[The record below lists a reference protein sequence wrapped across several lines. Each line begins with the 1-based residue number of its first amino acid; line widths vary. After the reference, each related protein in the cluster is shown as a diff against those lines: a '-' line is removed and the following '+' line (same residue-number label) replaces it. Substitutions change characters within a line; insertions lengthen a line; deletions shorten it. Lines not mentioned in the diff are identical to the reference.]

1 MKKSLGFWRTWALV
15 VGTMIGSG
23 VFLLPAVLAPYG
35 SYSLGGWIIS
45 ALGTLFIALTLGSL
59 ASKIPKIGG
68 PYAYTYAAFGKLPG
82 FLMAWGYWISCWTG
96 VAALAVACSGYISV
110 FIPVVN
116 NVPVAS
122 AISSIVIVWIFAAI
136 NISGVR
142 TAGIV
147 QLTTTILKLLPLIII
162 AFAGLAAGNLNNIH
176 ATNPNNE
183 SIPMLL
189 AGVAML
195 TMWAYTGVESATI
208 PADDVINPSKTIPR
222 TLIIGTLTATFIYV
236 LSTFGVMALIPQHQ
250 LAESSSPFADAAKTI
265 LGGIGG
271 YLIAVGALISIV
283 GTLNCLILLSGQM
296 PLAAGLDHLFP
307 ERFIKLNQ
315 KDAPGFGLIFS
326 SGLATIL
333 IVMNY
338 SKGLVSA
345 FTIMILLSTL
355 TVLIPYALSAA
366 SEIILCRK
374 KREKGNSKKIV
385 IAIFALIF
393 SLFAI
398 IGSGT
403 EVILYGFILLASGLP
418 VYYLMLRNR
427 KVIKTIN
434 NR

>member
-45 ALGTLFIALTLGSL
+45 ALGSLFIALTLGSL

-68 PYAYTYAAFGKLPG
+68 PYAYTYAAFGQLPG
-82 FLMAWGYWISCWTG
+82 FLIAWGYWISCWTG

-110 FIPVVN
+110 FVPVVN
-116 NVPVAS
+116 NVPVAG
-122 AISSIVIVWIFAAI
+122 AISSIIIVWTFTTI

-147 QLTTTILKLLPLIII
+147 QLITTVLKLLPLIII
-162 AFAGLAAGNLNNIH
+162 AFAGLAVGNSGNIH

-183 SIPMLL
+183 SMPILL

-195 TMWAYTGVESATI
+195 TMWAYTGVESATV

-222 TLIIGTLTATFIYV
+222 ALITGTLTATFIYI

-265 LGGIGG
+265 FGGIGE
-271 YLIAVGALISIV
+271 YLIAAGALISII
-283 GTLNCLILLSGQM
+283 GTLNSLILLSGQM
-296 PLAAGLDHLFP
+296 PLAAGLDRLFP
-307 ERFIKLNQ
+307 ERFVKLNQ
-315 KDAPGFGLIFS
+315 SGTPGFGLIFS
-326 SGLATIL
+326 SILATIL
-333 IVMNY
+333 IIMNY

-355 TVLIPYALSAA
+355 TTLIPYALSAA
-366 SEIILCRK
+366 SEIVLTRK
-374 KREKGNSKKIV
+374 EREKNNTKRII
-385 IAIFALIF
+385 IAIFALLF

-398 IGSGT
+398 IGSGL
-403 EVILYGFILLASGLP
+403 EVILYGLILLAIGLP
-418 VYYLMLRNR
+418 VYYLMIKRRN
-427 KVIKTIN
+427 
-434 NR
+434 

>member
-35 SYSLGGWIIS
+35 SYSLGGWVIS
-45 ALGTLFIALTLGSL
+45 ALGSLFIALTLGSL
-59 ASKIPKIGG
+59 AFKIPKIGG
-68 PYAYTYAAFGKLPG
+68 PYAYTYAAFGQLPG
-82 FLMAWGYWISCWTG
+82 FLIAWGYWISCWTG

-110 FIPVVN
+110 FVPVVN
-116 NVPVAS
+116 NVPVAG
-122 AISSIVIVWIFAAI
+122 AISSIIIVWTFTTI

-147 QLTTTILKLLPLIII
+147 QLITTILKLLPLIII
-162 AFAGLAAGNLNNIH
+162 AFAGLAVGNSGNIH

-183 SIPMLL
+183 SMPLLL

-195 TMWAYTGVESATI
+195 TMWAYTGVESATV

-222 TLIIGTLTATFIYV
+222 ALITGTLTATFIYI

-265 LGGIGG
+265 FGGIGE
-271 YLIAVGALISIV
+271 YFIAAGALISII
-283 GTLNCLILLSGQM
+283 GTLNSLILLSGQM
-296 PLAAGLDHLFP
+296 PLAAGLNHLFP
-307 ERFIKLNQ
+307 EKFIKLNQ
-315 KDAPGFGLIFS
+315 SGTPGFGLIFAS
-326 SGLATIL
+326 ILATIL
-333 IVMNY
+333 IIMNY

-355 TVLIPYALSAA
+355 TTLIPYALSAA
-366 SEIILCRK
+366 SEIVLSR
-374 KREKGNSKKIV
+374 REKKDSKKIA
-385 IAIFALIF
+385 IAVLALIF

-398 IGSGT
+398 IGSGI
-403 EVILYGFILLASGLP
+403 EVILYGLILLALGLP
-418 VYYLMLRNR
+418 VYYLMIRS
-427 KVIKTIN
+427 KQVIKASDN
-434 NR
+434 Q

>member
-1 MKKSLGFWRTWALV
+1 MKKSLGFWRTWSLV

-23 VFLLPAVLAPYG
+23 VFLLPSVLAPYG

-68 PYAYTYAAFGKLPG
+68 PYAYTNAAFGKLPA
-82 FLMAWGYWISCWTG
+82 FLIAWGYWISCWTG

-116 NVPVAS
+116 NIPVAG
-122 AISSIVIVWIFAAI
+122 AISSIFIVWIFTGI
-136 NISGVR
+136 NISGIR

-162 AFAGLAAGNLNNIH
+162 AFAGFAFGNLGNIH

-183 SIPMLL
+183 STPMLL

-222 TLIIGTLTATFIYV
+222 ALITGTLTATFIYI
-236 LSTFGVMALIPQHQ
+236 LSTFGVMALIPQQQ

-265 LGGIGG
+265 FGGTGE

-283 GTLNCLILLSGQM
+283 GTLNSLILLSGQM
-296 PLAAGLDHLFP
+296 PLAAGLDKLFP
-307 ERFIKLNQ
+307 RGFIKLNQ
-315 KDAPGFGLIFS
+315 SGAPGFGLIFS
-326 SGLATIL
+326 SVLATIL
-333 IVMNY
+333 IMMNY

-355 TVLIPYALSAA
+355 TVLIPYAISAA

-374 KREKGNSKKIV
+374 DNNDIKKKKGKIT
-385 IAIFALIF
+385 IAVFAFIF

-398 IGSGT
+398 VGSGT
-403 EVILYGFILLASGLP
+403 EIILYGLILLTVGLP
-418 VYYLMLRNR
+418 VYYLMIR
-427 KVIKTIN
+427 KKN
-434 NR
+434 